1 MPGSPHEIR
10 KALLSDRAC
19 LLVGGERRAEFL
31 QGLITNDVESL
42 PEGEARFAALLTPQ
56 GKILFDFFVLNTG
69 GAFIIDCAASLA
81 AELQKRLTFYR
92 LRAKVDIAD
101 ITAQCRVA
109 AVWGQNAEASVR
121 ECGAMAFKDPR
132 LPDLGWR
139 VLLRDPVAIAK
150 VSGDDFLAYEGMR
163 IGLAVPEGGKDYKL
177 GDTFPH
183 EACLDLLH
191 GVDFKKG
198 CYVGQEVVSRMQHR
212 GTARTRVV
220 SVLGDT
226 PLEPGVSLTVDGF
239 PIGRLGSASGTSGIA
254 LARLDR
260 AAEAIETGQQILAG
274 AVAVRL
280 SVPKWASY
288 SLSVAPEEA
297 AH

>member
-1 MPGSPHEIR
+1 MVGSLHEVR
-10 KALLSDRAC
+10 MSLLSDRAC
-19 LLVGGERRAEFL
+19 LLIGGDGRTEFL
-31 QGLITNDVESL
+31 QGIITNDVETL

-69 GAFIIDCAASLA
+69 DALVIDCAASVV

-92 LRAKVDIAD
+92 LRAKVEIAD
-101 ITAQCRVA
+101 MTAQCRLA
-109 AVWGQNAEASVR
+109 AVWGQNAEQKAR
-121 ECGAMAFKDPR
+121 ENGALAFRDPR

-260 AAEAIETGQQILAG
+260 AAEAIEAGQQILAG

-280 SVPKWASY
+280 SVPEWASY
-288 SLSVAPEEA
+288 GLNVAPEGA